1 MFERIQ
7 IQDSRFTLI
16 YPWEGPPKISNGFFS
31 EKGAGGTQIDDSKK
45 KPVKGERDSPPIPPL
60 FTKKK
65 KFGKK
70 NYFLDLSVDF

>member
-1 MFERIQ
+1 MGGG
-7 IQDSRFTLI
+7 
-16 YPWEGPPKISNGFFS
+16 YPDRWF
-31 EKGAGGTQIDDSKK
+31 QKK
-45 KPVKGERDSPPIPPL
+45 SVKGERDSPPIPPL

>member
-16 YPWEGPPKISNGFFS
+16 YPWEGPSKISNGFFS

-45 KPVKGERDSPPIPPL
+45 NLWRGRGIAPQFRHF